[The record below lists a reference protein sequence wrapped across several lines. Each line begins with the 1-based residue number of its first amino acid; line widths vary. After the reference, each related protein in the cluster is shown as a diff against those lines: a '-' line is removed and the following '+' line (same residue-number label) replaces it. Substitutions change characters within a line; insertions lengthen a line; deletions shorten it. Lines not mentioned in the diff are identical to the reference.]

1 MAAKRNTPDSVG
13 EGLKPSP
20 TAVDAPAAVGT
31 AETSPFPRRKPTR
44 LPGYDYATPGAY
56 FITTC
61 ADGFRCLFGRIEDG
75 MWRPNRLGEIVE
87 ECWLQLRTHYPAIDL
102 DEFAVMPNHFHGV
115 VHLQDGAPSLV
126 ELVRGFKTFSA
137 RRINTVRH
145 SPHTRVWQRSF
156 HDRIVRSDTD
166 LSGLI
171 CYLSIRSVP
180 FETLPYS
187 GWRSCGGWGR
197 LMPSFRSTSLH
208 FLTLPDIPPPAA
220 GGRHAL

>member
-1 MAAKRNTPDSVG
+1 MKREMAAKRKTPDFVG
-13 EGLKPSP
+13 EGFKPSP
-20 TAVDAPAAVGT
+20 TAAVDAPAAVGT

-166 LSGLI
+166 LQRIRAYISDNPGNWAKGRPGGSPDFVGEGLKP
-171 CYLSIRSVP
+171 SPTAVGAP
-180 FETLPYS
+180 VAV
-187 GWRSCGGWGR
+187 GG
-197 LMPSFRSTSLH
+197 
-208 FLTLPDIPPPAA
+208 D
-220 GGRHAL
+220 